1 MRRAW
6 KTPATSVALLL
17 MVGCSQTPPTHFYV
31 FELQQSAAVRAQSE
45 EGWAIGVRSF
55 VVDAPYDQD
64 RIVYRLGEGS
74 PEVYYY
80 AYHQWAAPLSRM
92 LADSVADGLTGTEGV
107 RSIEPLIPGR
117 PYDAYLEGRVLALEE
132 IDQAAQ
138 QIVRL
143 RIDLLL
149 VSRENEELW
158 SRALRLEG
166 TTNTTEVV
174 VIVERMNNMLA
185 QALSEAGPDLAAAL
199 AGHSAP

>member
-1 MRRAW
+1 MRKAW
-6 KTPATSVALLL
+6 KTPAASVALLL

-31 FELQQSAAVRAQSE
+31 LELQQSAAVRAQSE

-55 VVDAPYDQD
+55 MVDPPYDQA
-64 RIVYRLGEGS
+64 RIVYRMREGS

-80 AYHQWAAPLSRM
+80 AYHHWAAPVSQM
-92 LADSVADGLTGTEGV
+92 LAHSVADGLAGTEGV
-107 RSIEPLIPGR
+107 RSIEPLMPGR
-117 PYDAYLEGRVLALEE
+117 PYDAYLEGRVLAVEE
-132 IDQAAQ
+132 VDHAAE

-149 VSRENEELW
+149 VSRDDEELW
-158 SRALRLEG
+158 SKSLRLDG

-174 VIVERMNNMLA
+174 VIVERMNAMLA